1 MIAPEE
7 SSTRLTQSW
16 SVEHLERLRESL
28 ESEVDT
34 DVAREAGEAIE
45 IILRIP
51 AAEVKA
57 RVSELQRAEADLQAR
72 EATINARGQHG
83 PGTQTFLPLVVLAMV
98 VALAV
103 TWLVRSNSTGAV
115 HDVALVLIGVSMPV
129 AYWLVRR
136 L

>member
-1 MIAPEE
+1 MDTPNESPTAPKK
-7 SSTRLTQSW
+7 SW
-16 SVEHLERLRESL
+16 SVEHLQLLQESL
-28 ESEVDT
+28 DGDVDT

-57 RVSELQRAEADLQAR
+57 RVSELQRAEADLVAR
-72 EATINARGQHG
+72 EASINARGQHG
-83 PGTQTFLPLVVLAMV
+83 PGTQTFLPLVVLAV
-98 VALAV
+98 LVALAV
-103 TWLVRSNSTGAV
+103 TWMVRSNGTGAV
-115 HDVALVLIGVSMPV
+115 HDVALVLIGVSLPV